1 MEKNKKVITL
11 AALTGAMS
19 IGLLVAFGLQMNPN
33 KTHISD
39 ADGVHYDLAIAAPGE
54 KTVTANGNEIA
65 IEQNGY
71 SPTTGYWGSL
81 ASEGYF
87 GNTTPLHGLE
97 SITVTFSADVTLAVS
112 YGWEDAP
119 LAAQGTVTLS
129 EPTFDF
135 NGESPTFFRV
145 INTTEA
151 DVPLLSVNLRYTCQ
165 GSETPE
171 DYLFTY
177 AYNGAGYTVTKYVS
191 KSPTA
196 VIPST
201 HLGEPVTAIGAQ
213 AFYNCPHLVS
223 VTIPDTVTLIDT
235 EAFWDCT
242 SLVYAPIPSSV
253 ITLGDWAF
261 QNCRSLTE
269 LNLPSSVTAIGEG
282 AFTACHSLE
291 SIVVDALNPVFD
303 SRNDCN
309 AIIETAT
316 KTLVAGCQ
324 NTFIPNTVE
333 HIGDWALYGF
343 SKPTIT
349 IPSSV
354 ASIGSYAFYESYGLT
369 SITIPSSVASIGNY
383 VFPYCS
389 ALTSISVEAGNP
401 AYDSREGCNAIIQT
415 AKNALIAGCAN
426 TVIPSSVTSI
436 GDYAFSGRSALTSIT
451 IPSSVT
457 SIGTAAFDSCES
469 LASISLPASITEIPV
484 AAFNKCYSLESV
496 EILGEVTSIGA
507 YAFQVCQSLTSFEVP
522 ASVKVLGNNVFN
534 GCTSL
539 SSITLHEGLE
549 SYGMGVFRYCA
560 ISSLTI
566 PNSVTSMGTYTFSL
580 CPNLTSA
587 TLPAG
592 ITKLPTGTF
601 YGCSSLTSYE
611 IPSSVTV
618 IEDEAFAYSGLESIV
633 IPEDCYLL
641 CDRSFVGCTD
651 LLSVTLPASMQAI
664 GLYAFAQCP
673 ALPSIVIP
681 AAVNYIGEGAF
692 AGCGGLTIR
701 CEAASQ
707 PAGWDEYWN
716 AENRPVVWDYHP
728 S

>member
-11 AALTGAMS
+11 TALTGVMS

-33 KTHISD
+33 KTHISA
-39 ADGVHYDLAIAAPGE
+39 ADGPHYDLAIAAPGE

-87 GNTTPLHGLE
+87 GNVTPLHGLE

-177 AYNGAGYTVTKYVS
+177 AHNGVGYTVTKYVS
-191 KSPTA
+191 KSPIA

-201 HLGEPVTAIGAQ
+201 HLGEPVTAIGMQ
-213 AFYNCPHLVS
+213 AFYHCDYLTS

-253 ITLGDWAF
+253 VTLGDWAF

-269 LNLPSSVTAIGEG
+269 LYLPSSVATIGEG

-291 SIVVDALNPVFD
+291 SITVDPANTTFD
-303 SRNDCN
+303 SRNGCN

-316 KTLVAGCQ
+316 DTLAVGC
-324 NTFIPNTVE
+324 NNTVIPTNVKR
-333 HIGDWALYGF
+333 IGDWALYGF
-343 SKPTIT
+343 NKPTIA

-354 ASIGSYAFYESYGLT
+354 VSIGNYAFCEAYGLS
-369 SITIPSSVASIGNY
+369 SITIPSSVSSIGM
-383 VFPYCS
+383 
-389 ALTSISVEAGNP
+389 
-401 AYDSREGCNAIIQT
+401 
-415 AKNALIAGCAN
+415 
-426 TVIPSSVTSI
+426 
-436 GDYAFSGRSALTSIT
+436 
-451 IPSSVT
+451 
-457 SIGTAAFDSCES
+457 AAFMSCES
-469 LASISLPASITEIPV
+469 LTSISLPALITDIPA
-484 AAFNKCYSLESV
+484 AAFNQCRSLETV
-496 EILGEVTSIGA
+496 EILGNVTSMGN
-507 YAFQVCQSLTSFEVP
+507 YAFQTCTSLTSFDVP
-522 ASVKVLGNNVFN
+522 ASVTELGDNVFN
-534 GCTSL
+534 CCTSL

-592 ITKLPTGTF
+592 ITILPAGTF

-611 IPSSVTV
+611 IPSSVTA
-618 IEDEAFAYSGLESIV
+618 IEHEAFADSGLESIV
-633 IPEDCYLL
+633 IPEDCHVLAP
-641 CDRSFVGCTD
+641 RSFVGCTD
-651 LLSVTLPASMQAI
+651 LLSVTLPASMKTI
-664 GLYAFAQCP
+664 GLYAFAQCA

-707 PAGWDEYWN
+707 PTGWDEYWN
-716 AENRPVVWDYHP
+716 AENRPVVWDYHA